1 MAQLSTTL
9 RDAPP
14 RGTCRSFLMA
24 GTLRVRTAEKTTLK
38 PWGSLSVR
46 RPKLPASAFGL
57 AQSLR
62 RWGALSIPTP
72 ELPASASGIGM
83 GRLTC
88 YAWHAPCVTAC
99 HPATRTTLIAHS
111 RPPRLCTYAVV
122 MPSSPMLRGG
132 SNHYDG
138 SNGIELYI
146 NDAWL
151 LIDVFNDDMTV
162 VGDGMPL
169 RLHE

>member
-14 RGTCRSFLMA
+14 RGTCRFILMA

-46 RPKLPASAFGL
+46 RPKLPVSAFGL
-57 AQSLR
+57 APGRFTCYATSHRLSSLQASHAVAQSLR

-72 ELPASASGIGM
+72 ELPASVSGIGM

-88 YAWHAPCVTAC
+88 YAWLKPCATAC
-99 HPATRTTLIAHS
+99 HPSTRATLIAHS
-111 RPPRLCTYAVV
+111 SPPRLCTYADV
-122 MPSSPMLRGG
+122 MPSSPMLGGG
-132 SNHYDG
+132 SNHHDG
-138 SNGIELYI
+138 SNGIES
-146 NDAWL
+146 
-151 LIDVFNDDMTV
+151 
-162 VGDGMPL
+162 
-169 RLHE
+169 R

>member
-14 RGTCRSFLMA
+14 WGTCRLILMV

-57 AQSLR
+57 APGRFTCSAQSLR

-88 YAWHAPCVTAC
+88 YAWPRPCATAC
-99 HPATRTTLIAHS
+99 HPTTRATLIAHS
-111 RPPRLCTYAVV
+111 SPPRLCTYALV

-132 SNHYDG
+132 SNHHEG

-146 NDAWL
+146 ND
-151 LIDVFNDDMTV
+151 V
-162 VGDGMPL
+162 
-169 RLHE
+169 